1 MATKMGIRTPV
12 STNPAMI
19 IGGLKVGVSPLDM
32 AHAYET
38 FATGGRLVYDPVL
51 GDADKGPTGIE
62 QHHLPAGVR
71 GDRSHWSTTPS
82 TSA

>member
-1 MATKMGIRTPV
+1 MARAMGIRTPV

-38 FATGGRLVYDPVL
+38 IADGGRRVYDPKL
-51 GDADKGPTGIE
+51 GAPSEGPSGIAQIQCRE
-62 QHHLPAGVR
+62 DQL
-71 GDRSHWSTTPS
+71 
-82 TSA
+82 